1 MRPLLFVAAPL
12 PLGYRERMAESWAM
26 ILSFF
31 LTMCHFALDLNL
43 APIFMLPS

>member
-31 LTMCHFALDLNL
+31 SDDVSFCA
-43 APIFMLPS
+43 